1 MIRVIRSAALLSA
14 LLAFAVP
21 SAAQDALN
29 KRVSLDL
36 KAMAPRDA
44 FKVIATAIGYTVDVA
59 PEVSTPVDIV
69 VGNITAKTA
78 LNTICESIGCAWQV
92 TGTVIGVKRGGP
104 ALRVPSAGSGNSTPA
119 AGTRQTRRTAVH
131 VEDLRR
137 RLDQVLPAD
146 MKFENTPIAQVAER
160 LSKATGFEITLSAD
174 TKPAQTFSADL
185 SNRPFS
191 AAMTAISQ
199 QLKGSMICIIRMS
212 RDDTGKLMLI
222 SFRIGSAAGPAKRD

>member
-1 MIRVIRSAALLSA
+1 
-14 LLAFAVP
+14 
-21 SAAQDALN
+21 
-29 KRVSLDL
+29 
-36 KAMAPRDA
+36 
-44 FKVIATAIGYTVDVA
+44 
-59 PEVSTPVDIV
+59 
-69 VGNITAKTA
+69 
-78 LNTICESIGCAWQV
+78 
-92 TGTVIGVKRGGP
+92 
-104 ALRVPSAGSGNSTPA
+104 
-119 AGTRQTRRTAVH
+119 
-131 VEDLRR
+131 
-137 RLDQVLPAD
+137 LDQVLPAD